1 MNNDR
6 RKGTAEEPG
15 HERGGGWK
23 LPLLCAAA
31 AAAAAVLF
39 WGLKAATT
47 SDPAIDSELM
57 EISTSWMQEV
67 TENSSASFNSEIQAA
82 VRGYTTSPARDASVA
97 AIGRR
102 SIDDGRL
109 DMACAVTRYIQNREL
124 RLSLLRDIDNTARGS
139 CATLP
144 WSAFAVRSIAD
155 DDPSMAATLARE
167 VNSRWEACGRNL
179 GPDYHEG
186 GPKPGTARPERP
198 ESLSPDSGDIIRDD
212 PDGESDGEPDAE
224 SGEDR
229 DSRAAQPQGA
239 PSELG
244 ADPGDD
250 TPDSKADPDE
260 NDIRN

>member
-57 EISTSWMQEV
+57 EISTSWMQDV

-82 VRGYTTSPARDASVA
+82 VRGYTTAPARDASVA

-102 SIDDGRL
+102 AIDDGRL
-109 DMACAVTRYIQNREL
+109 DMACAVTRYLQNREL

-155 DDPSMAATLARE
+155 DDPAMAATLARE

-186 GPKPGTARPERP
+186 GPKPGTARP

>member
-1 MNNDR
+1 MNSDR

-39 WGLKAATT
+39 WGLKAGPTPH
-47 SDPAIDSELM
+47 PALDSGLI
-57 EISTSWMQEV
+57 EISPAWEPGV
-67 TENSSASFNSEIQAA
+67 TGNSSASINNEIQAA
-82 VRGYTTSPARDASVA
+82 VRGYTTAPARDASVA

-109 DMACAVTRYIQNREL
+109 DMACAITRYIQNREL

-186 GPKPGTARPERP
+186 GPRPGTARP
-198 ESLSPDSGDIIRDD
+198 ESLSPDSGDIIRDE
-212 PDGESDGEPDAE
+212 PDGEPDGGPDAE

-229 DSRAAQPQGA
+229 DSGAAQPQGA

-250 TPDSKADPDE
+250 TPDSKAAPDE

>member
-1 MNNDR
+1 MNSDR

-82 VRGYTTSPARDASVA
+82 VRGYTTAPARDASVA

-167 VNSRWEACGRNL
+167 VNSRWEAC
-179 GPDYHEG
+179 
-186 GPKPGTARPERP
+186 PERP
-198 ESLSPDSGDIIRDD
+198 DRKDRKAWVRIPGISSGMNPMANLTADRTLKAGRTGTAGQRSPREPPPNLARIRAMTLPIPRRPPTKTTSAISYIFFRISL
-212 PDGESDGEPDAE
+212 
-224 SGEDR
+224 
-229 DSRAAQPQGA
+229 
-239 PSELG
+239 
-244 ADPGDD
+244 
-250 TPDSKADPDE
+250 T
-260 NDIRN
+260 

>member
-1 MNNDR
+1 MNSDR

-82 VRGYTTSPARDASVA
+82 VRGYTTAPARDASVA

-155 DDPSMAATLARE
+155 DDPSMAATLARGGQGQRG
-167 VNSRWEACGRNL
+167 SAAPGSPLRTWRGSGR
-179 GPDYHEG
+179 
-186 GPKPGTARPERP
+186 
-198 ESLSPDSGDIIRDD
+198 
-212 PDGESDGEPDAE
+212 
-224 SGEDR
+224 
-229 DSRAAQPQGA
+229 
-239 PSELG
+239 
-244 ADPGDD
+244 
-250 TPDSKADPDE
+250 
-260 NDIRN
+260 